1 MKIKYESEV
10 CAYLN
15 DSKETVKLFLQL
27 TVDVQKFL
35 SRLLKLKKN

>member
-1 MKIKYESEV
+1 MKIIYESEV

-27 TVDVQKFL
+27 TVDVQTFL
-35 SRLLKLKKN
+35 SRLLKLKKK